1 MRDSQNLGS
10 SHKLTSTRLTKNVLY
25 NVVSQ
30 VVPLLVA
37 IIVLPLLIHGLGKDR
52 YGVFTLSWTILGY
65 FTVFDMGLGGAT
77 TKYVASYLAEGAH
90 QKLPQIVW
98 TSVTTLLFYGLVLG
112 LAVAFTAERAVNH
125 VFKIPAELIEETRQ
139 TLLLLAV
146 ALPFILATAAV
157 RGVLEAH
164 QDFGRVNAGRLPGSI
179 LLYLAPLALL
189 PFTRSLPVIVIALL
203 ASRVMVFGAY
213 LLFCWRLI
221 PTLKTPQFLDGK
233 SILELTR
240 YGGWLTVSNVIGP
253 LMAYMDRFIV
263 GMQIGMSAVAY
274 YATTYDVV
282 TKMWIVSGSLLSVL
296 FPVFS
301 SYASGETDRLTG
313 LFSRAVKDIAF
324 ILTPLVISS
333 YYSVRSSWRY
343 GSART
348 LHRTVRQCCNCSL
361 SVYSFVRLRK
371 YLIMPCRRWDIRN

>member
-52 YGVFTLSWTILGY
+52 YGVLTLSWTILGY

-125 VFKIPAELIEETRQ
+125 VLEIPAELIEETRQ

-164 QDFGRVNAGRLPGSI
+164 QDFGRVNAVRLPGSI

-233 SILELTR
+233 SI
-240 YGGWLTVSNVIGP
+240 SNAHDTADG
-253 LMAYMDRFIV
+253 
-263 GMQIGMSAVAY
+263 
-274 YATTYDVV
+274 
-282 TKMWIVSGSLLSVL
+282 
-296 FPVFS
+296 
-301 SYASGETDRLTG
+301 
-313 LFSRAVKDIAF
+313 
-324 ILTPLVISS
+324 
-333 YYSVRSSWRY
+333 
-343 GSART
+343 
-348 LHRTVRQCCNCSL
+348 
-361 SVYSFVRLRK
+361 
-371 YLIMPCRRWDIRN
+371 